1 MNVIISKKNEI
12 AEGQNSRIGIV
23 IRIDIF

>member
-1 MNVIISKKNEI
+1 MSLSVKKNEI